1 MAACSMAT
9 CTRALELAI
18 STRHGDRHTIGTM
31 TQDSNPTPTARGI
44 GVQLAVG
51 GVLGFAASSFVG
63 PAIIGWWYE
72 PPIKDAFSCASSVRA
87 ALSQFVTMQL
97 ICAAVGGAAATL
109 TVFLV
114 RRALRNRAS
123 QTQPTRGA

>member
-1 MAACSMAT
+1 
-9 CTRALELAI
+9 
-18 STRHGDRHTIGTM
+18 M
-31 TQDSNPTPTARGI
+31 TQDSSSNPVARRI

-51 GVLGFAASSFVG
+51 GVLGFAASSFAG

-97 ICAAVGGAAATL
+97 ICAAVGGGLAML

-114 RRALRNRAS
+114 RRALAS
-123 QTQPTRGA
+123 RSSQAQPGRGA